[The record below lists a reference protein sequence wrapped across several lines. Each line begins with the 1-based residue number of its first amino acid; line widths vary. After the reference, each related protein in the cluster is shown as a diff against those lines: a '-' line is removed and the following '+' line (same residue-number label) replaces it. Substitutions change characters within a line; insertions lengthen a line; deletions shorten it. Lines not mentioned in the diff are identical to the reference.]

1 MSEAAPSKK
10 ATAPVLFG
18 FPSTDDLSKSLAS
31 FVLAAQDD
39 ALTNKKQATF
49 KIAISGGSLPKVLGK
64 DLIGRE
70 DVPLDKWCVARS
82 LLCSVDEGD
91 VLVSLV
97 VVPQNGMGD

>member
-1 MSEAAPSKK
+1 MTESAPSKK
-10 ATAPVLFG
+10 ATEPVLFG

-39 ALTNKKQATF
+39 ALHHKKQATF

-70 DVPLDKWCVARS
+70 DVPWDKW
-82 LLCSVDEGD
+82 
-91 VLVSLV
+91 
-97 VVPQNGMGD
+97 